1 MEKGMAAAVGSDMT
15 GPPNDGGDAD
25 PSLKGLSFLTIQAT
39 IIAVCVTIKL
49 RAVIAGEDY
58 DGIIGESGFLQD
70 IQKLTDSFIHAGDH
84 SVQSRQSG
92 IKAFPERCGIFFRA
106 LEGKVRRVIGG
117 MEEKGLLSVLADKTD
132 GFFRY
137 DIGHI
142 VAIQFVLV
150 IITPAAAEPD
160 EGIEAPAAGMVFFSN
175 QA

>member
-1 MEKGMAAAVGSDMT
+1 MAVEAEAYQGKKMCIRDRA
-15 GPPNDGGDAD
+15 GPPEDGGNAD
-25 PSLKGLSFLTIQAT
+25 PSLKGLSFLTIQVT

-58 DGIIGESGFLQD
+58 DGVIGESGFLQD

-132 GFFRY
+132 GFLSL
-137 DIGHI
+137 IHI
-142 VAIQFVLV
+142 LLHRRNQDGRKLIIVSWMVCLNGFITIRVL
-150 IITPAAAEPD
+150 
-160 EGIEAPAAGMVFFSN
+160 
-175 QA
+175 